1 MRRVWPCLSHG
12 PCYRIYRAARY
23 LLFAFAFALAAFVSS
38 PGGEYAARG
47 INKGP
52 DVAGMSSTA
61 PKTETYDLLIVGGG
75 INGAGIARDAAGRGL
90 SVLLV
95 EQEDLAS
102 HTSSASTKLI
112 HGGLRYLEYYE
123 FRLVREALI
132 ERERLLGMAP
142 HIIWPLA
149 FVLPQMNSPRPAWL
163 VRLGLFLYDNLGGRK
178 KLPATRTVNLAKSP
192 LGNGMKPGAK
202 TAFVYSDC
210 WVEDSRLVVLN
221 ARDAA
226 ERGARIETRTKLVS
240 AVREGALWK
249 AEVAGDGAART
260 VMARGLV
267 NAAGPWVEDVLQRA
281 ASASQDRGVRLI
293 KGSHII
299 VPKLYEGDHAF
310 LLQNPDR
317 RVVFAIPYEHD
328 FTLVGTTDEPWEGLP
343 GKAQISPAET
353 DYLCET
359 VRRYFARQIH
369 PQDVVWSYAGIRPL
383 YDDHAASASAVTRD
397 YVLDLDGGNGTA
409 PLLSVFGGKITT
421 YRKLAEHALEKLVP
435 FFAGATGDWT
445 AGADLPGGD
454 IPGDD
459 FERFAGQLKAA
470 HPALSPALVTR
481 LARAYGTRARAILG
495 TAQDMDA
502 LGTDFGGGLTQAE
515 VDYLADQ
522 EWARSAEDV
531 LYRRSKLGLHV
542 PPGTAEA
549 VEAYL
554 TARQRAQAAP

>member
-1 MRRVWPCLSHG
+1 M
-12 PCYRIYRAARY
+12 
-23 LLFAFAFALAAFVSS
+23 
-38 PGGEYAARG
+38 
-47 INKGP
+47 P
-52 DVAGMSSTA
+52 D
-61 PKTETYDLLIVGGG
+61 PETYDLLIIGGG
-75 INGAGIARDAAGRGL
+75 INGTGIARDAAGRGL

-178 KLPATRTVNLAKSP
+178 KLPATKTVNLARSP
-192 LGNGMKPGAK
+192 LGNGLKKGAK

-240 AVREGALWK
+240 ATREGALWK
-249 AEVAGDGAART
+249 AEIVGGNGART
-260 VMARGLV
+260 VMARGMV

-310 LLQNPDR
+310 MLQNPDR
-317 RVVFAIPYEHD
+317 RIVFAIPYEHNY
-328 FTLVGTTDEPWEGLP
+328 TLIGTTDEPWQGQP
-343 GKAQISPAET
+343 GKAQISPEET

-359 VRRYFARQIH
+359 VRRYFAKQIH
-369 PQDVVWSYAGIRPL
+369 PEDVVWSYAGIRPL

-397 YVLDLDGGNGTA
+397 YVLDLDGGNGKA

-421 YRKLAEHALEKLVP
+421 YRKLAEHAMEKLVP
-435 FFAGATGDWT
+435 FYPAARGDWT

-459 FERFAGQLKAA
+459 FEAFAALLAST
-470 HPALSPALVTR
+470 HPGLPRPLLTR

-495 TAQDMDA
+495 TAQTLDA

-515 VDYLADQ
+515 VEYLAAQ
-522 EWARSAEDV
+522 EWARTAEDV

-554 TARQRAQAAP
+554 AARIP

>member
-1 MRRVWPCLSHG
+1 M
-12 PCYRIYRAARY
+12 
-23 LLFAFAFALAAFVSS
+23 
-38 PGGEYAARG
+38 
-47 INKGP
+47 P
-52 DVAGMSSTA
+52 D
-61 PKTETYDLLIVGGG
+61 PETYDLLIVGGG

-178 KLPATRTVNLAKSP
+178 KLPATRTVNLSRSP
-192 LGNGMKPGAK
+192 LGNGLKPGAK

-226 ERGARIETRTKLVS
+226 ERGATIETRTKLVS
-240 AVREGALWK
+240 ATRDGALWK
-249 AEVAGDGAART
+249 AEIAGEGSTRT

-293 KGSHII
+293 KGSHIV

-310 LLQNPDR
+310 MLQNPDR
-317 RVVFAIPYEHD
+317 RIVFAIPYEHD
-328 FTLVGTTDEPWEGLP
+328 FTLIGTTDEPWQGQP
-343 GKAQISPAET
+343 GKAHISPEET

-359 VRRYFARQIH
+359 VRSYFARQIH
-369 PQDVVWSYAGIRPL
+369 PEDVVWSYAGIRPL

-397 YVLDLDGGNGTA
+397 YVLDLDGGDGRA

-435 FFAGATGDWT
+435 FYPGAKGDWT

-459 FERFAGQLKAA
+459 FAAFVAQIAAA
-470 HPALSPALVTR
+470 HPGLPCPLLTR
-481 LARAYGTRARAILG
+481 LARAYGTRAFAILG
-495 TAQDMDA
+495 TAQTMDA

-515 VDYLADQ
+515 VDYLAAQ

-542 PPGTAEA
+542 PPETAAA
-549 VEAYL
+549 VDAYL
-554 TARQRAQAAP
+554 ASRKP

>member
-1 MRRVWPCLSHG
+1 M
-12 PCYRIYRAARY
+12 
-23 LLFAFAFALAAFVSS
+23 
-38 PGGEYAARG
+38 
-47 INKGP
+47 
-52 DVAGMSSTA
+52 AGNTDEASR
-61 PKTETYDLLIVGGG
+61 ETWDLLIVGGG

-163 VRLGLFLYDNLGGRK
+163 VRLGLFLYDHLGGRK
-178 KLPATRTVNLAKSP
+178 KLPATRTVNLQTSP
-192 LGNGMKPGAK
+192 LGHGMKPGAK

-226 ERGARIETRTKLVS
+226 ERGARIETRTRLVS
-240 AVREGALWK
+240 ATRAGTLWQ
-249 AEVAGDGAART
+249 AELTGPKGTRT
-260 VMARGLV
+260 VTAKALV

-293 KGSHII
+293 KGSHIV
-299 VPKLYEGDHAF
+299 VPKLYEGEHAF

-317 RVVFAIPYEHD
+317 RVVFAIPYEQH
-328 FTLVGTTDEPWEGLP
+328 FTLVGTTDEPWDGLP

-353 DYLCET
+353 SYLCET
-359 VRRYFARQIH
+359 IRRYFAKEIH
-369 PQDVVWSYAGIRPL
+369 PEDVVWSYAGIRPL

-397 YVLDLDGGNGTA
+397 YVLDLDSGALDNGADRA
-409 PLLSVFGGKITT
+409 PMLSVFGGKITT
-421 YRKLAEHALEKLVP
+421 YRKLAEHALEKLEP
-435 FFAGATGDWT
+435 FFPAANCGWT

-459 FERFAGQLKAA
+459 FEAFVVHLAAA
-470 HPALSPALVTR
+470 HPGLPRPLLRR
-481 LARAYGTRARAILG
+481 LARAYGTRTRDVLG
-495 TAQDMDA
+495 AAQTPEA
-502 LGTDFGGGLTQAE
+502 LGTDFGGGLTKAE
-515 VDYLADQ
+515 VDYLVDQ
-522 EWARSAEDV
+522 EWARTAEDI

-542 PPGTAEA
+542 PPGTAQA
-549 VEAYL
+549 VAHYL
-554 TARQRAQAAP
+554 DARLAAITT

>member
-1 MRRVWPCLSHG
+1 
-12 PCYRIYRAARY
+12 
-23 LLFAFAFALAAFVSS
+23 
-38 PGGEYAARG
+38 
-47 INKGP
+47 
-52 DVAGMSSTA
+52 MSGNV
-61 PKTETYDLLIVGGG
+61 PETYDLLIVGGG

-149 FVLPQMNSPRPAWL
+149 FVLPQLNSPRPAWL
-163 VRLGLFLYDNLGGRK
+163 VRLGLFLYDHLGGRK
-178 KLPATRTVNLAKSP
+178 KLPATRTVNLASSP

-226 ERGARIETRTKLVS
+226 ERGAKIETRTKLLS
-240 AVREGALWK
+240 AQREGALWQ
-249 AEVAGDGAART
+249 AEITGDGGTRT

-293 KGSHII
+293 KGSHIV

-328 FTLVGTTDEPWEGLP
+328 YTLIGTTDEPWSGLP
-343 GKAQISPAET
+343 GKAHISPEET

-359 VRRYFARQIH
+359 VRRYFAREIH
-369 PQDVVWSYAGIRPL
+369 PEDVVWSYAGIRPL

-397 YVLDLDGGNGTA
+397 YVLDLDCGDGKA

-421 YRKLAEHALEKLVP
+421 YRKLAEHAMEKLVP
-435 FFAGATGDWT
+435 FYAGAKGDWT
-445 AGADLPGGD
+445 AGVDLPGGD

-459 FERFAGQLKAA
+459 FARFVGTLVAA
-470 HPALSPALVTR
+470 HPALPAALLTR
-481 LARAYGTRARAILG
+481 LARAYGTRAKAILG
-495 TAQDMDA
+495 TAQTMDA
-502 LGTDFGGGLTQAE
+502 LGQDFGGGLTQAE

-522 EWARSAEDV
+522 EWVRSAEDA

-542 PPGTAEA
+542 PSGTAAA
-549 VEAYL
+549 VDTYL
-554 TARQRAQAAP
+554 AARHPAPAAVSPA